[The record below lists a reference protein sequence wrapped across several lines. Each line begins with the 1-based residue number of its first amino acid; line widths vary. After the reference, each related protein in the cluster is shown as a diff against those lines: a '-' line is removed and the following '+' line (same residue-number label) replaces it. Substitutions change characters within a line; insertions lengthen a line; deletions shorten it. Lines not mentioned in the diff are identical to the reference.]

1 MIAHPSREG
10 HILPW
15 TWAAFAVLVVGLD
28 LAVWFLIPD
37 EGLQGRLALVLEL
50 VKSVAVTALLFYAAF
65 RARPAGRPLHPAWT
79 ALGAAY
85 LTYTIGDFF
94 TSVLGTTLTTHG
106 GISALMNAFYLAFF
120 PLFLLGV
127 LWLPKAPLRRIER
140 WRLLLDMG
148 IVTLAAGTVLW
159 IVLIGPFAGR
169 PETAPAALLLTLAYP
184 LGDLALL
191 WAAMTLLF
199 RHGDPATS
207 RVFRLLALSAAI
219 LIVTDVAYS
228 YEILAGDRSL
238 SNWLTLGYI
247 LSHLTAGLAAVL
259 RIQTI
264 ESPARP
270 DQPEVTRPPLV
281 GASLVLAY
289 GGLLAAWLATH
300 KASGAHP
307 STLGS
312 LAVLVMIGLAFLRQ
326 VLDIREMNRLNRRL
340 EEARAALED
349 KVADRTSELAR
360 TNRDL
365 AAEVD
370 QRRRAEAALQASEE
384 RFRTLVQNSYDMITV
399 HDATGRVIF
408 ESPSVA
414 RLLGFGPDGLLGRT
428 PFEFVHPDDIPVA
441 REAFQRV
448 SNQTNTGI
456 PTVYRFRHAD
466 GHYLHVETLG
476 NNLLEHPAIRGIVLT
491 SRDVT
496 ERTRAEEALLRR
508 VKELTVLNSVATL
521 AAEAMD
527 EAKLIADA
535 TEVIRD
541 GLFPDNCGVLLVEAS
556 RGVLVHTPSYHSR
569 DPRVPLRPVPLG
581 RGVTGKV
588 AAAGMARRVDDTM
601 KDPDYIAMDSAMR
614 SEICVPLRVGTRILG
629 VLDAESAQPAAF
641 SERDLEILSTLAG
654 LLATAIGRLRA
665 ASEVRESED
674 RFRRLSEAA
683 FEGVCI
689 SEKGR
694 LLDANQRMA
703 DMLGYS
709 LPEVVGKDILEFIA
723 PEHRSAAA
731 VYLEGFSDSPA
742 EFLSMRRD
750 GSTFPVECRARPLP
764 FQGRTVRV
772 TAVRD
777 ITRRKES
784 EARIQ
789 LQLRRLSALRAID
802 AAISSSLDLRS
813 TLHLFLDHTISQ
825 LEVDAAAVL
834 LLNPSSRTLEFAASR
849 GFRTEALRHSHIPLG
864 ECFAGRAAI
873 ERKPIHVS
881 DLKAAPES
889 FARSPLLLSEE
900 FRAYFA
906 VPLIAR
912 GQVKGVLEVFHRTY
926 LSPDREWQEFLET
939 LAGQG
944 AIAVENMS
952 LFEGLQKS
960 NLELSLAYDTTLEGW
975 SKALELRD
983 QETQGH
989 TRRVAEMT
997 LDLARALGIPEADL
1011 AHVRRGALLHDIGK
1025 MGIPDGI
1032 LLKPGPLTDSEW
1044 EIMKRHV
1051 TYAQELLHPIEF
1063 LRPAL
1068 DIPYGHHER
1077 WDGGGYPRGLKG
1089 EEIPLAARIFA
1100 VVDAWDALTSDRPYR
1115 KAWKPER
1122 VRAYLREESGVR
1134 FDPRV
1139 VEAFLKME
1147 RERPGASA

>member
-1 MIAHPSREG
+1 
-10 HILPW
+10 
-15 TWAAFAVLVVGLD
+15 
-28 LAVWFLIPD
+28 
-37 EGLQGRLALVLEL
+37 
-50 VKSVAVTALLFYAAF
+50 
-65 RARPAGRPLHPAWT
+65 
-79 ALGAAY
+79 
-85 LTYTIGDFF
+85 
-94 TSVLGTTLTTHG
+94 
-106 GISALMNAFYLAFF
+106 
-120 PLFLLGV
+120 
-127 LWLPKAPLRRIER
+127 
-140 WRLLLDMG
+140 
-148 IVTLAAGTVLW
+148 
-159 IVLIGPFAGR
+159 
-169 PETAPAALLLTLAYP
+169 
-184 LGDLALL
+184 
-191 WAAMTLLF
+191 
-199 RHGDPATS
+199 
-207 RVFRLLALSAAI
+207 
-219 LIVTDVAYS
+219 
-228 YEILAGDRSL
+228 
-238 SNWLTLGYI
+238 
-247 LSHLTAGLAAVL
+247 
-259 RIQTI
+259 
-264 ESPARP
+264 
-270 DQPEVTRPPLV
+270 
-281 GASLVLAY
+281 
-289 GGLLAAWLATH
+289 
-300 KASGAHP
+300 
-307 STLGS
+307 
-312 LAVLVMIGLAFLRQ
+312 
-326 VLDIREMNRLNRRL
+326 
-340 EEARAALED
+340 
-349 KVADRTSELAR
+349 
-360 TNRDL
+360 
-365 AAEVD
+365 
-370 QRRRAEAALQASEE
+370 
-384 RFRTLVQNSYDMITV
+384 
-399 HDATGRVIF
+399 
-408 ESPSVA
+408 
-414 RLLGFGPDGLLGRT
+414 
-428 PFEFVHPDDIPVA
+428 
-441 REAFQRV
+441 
-448 SNQTNTGI
+448 
-456 PTVYRFRHAD
+456 
-466 GHYLHVETLG
+466 
-476 NNLLEHPAIRGIVLT
+476 
-491 SRDVT
+491 
-496 ERTRAEEALLRR
+496 
-508 VKELTVLNSVATL
+508 
-521 AAEAMD
+521 
-527 EAKLIADA
+527 
-535 TEVIRD
+535 
-541 GLFPDNCGVLLVEAS
+541 
-556 RGVLVHTPSYHSR
+556 
-569 DPRVPLRPVPLG
+569 
-581 RGVTGKV
+581 
-588 AAAGMARRVDDTM
+588 M

-629 VLDAESAQPAAF
+629 VLDAESAQPGAF
-641 SERDLEILSTLAG
+641 SERDLETLSTLAG

-709 LPEVVGKDILEFIA
+709 LPEFVGKDILEFVA
-723 PEHRSAAA
+723 PEHRSTAAA
-731 VYLEGFSDSPA
+731 YLEGFSEGPA
-742 EFLSMRRD
+742 EFLSLRRD

-764 FQGRTVRV
+764 YQGRTVRV

-777 ITRRKES
+777 ITRRKQS

-789 LQLRRLSALRAID
+789 LQLRRLSALRSID

-834 LLNPSSRTLEFAASR
+834 LLNPSTRTLEFAASR

-926 LSPDREWQEFLET
+926 MSPDREWYEFLET

-997 LDLARALGIPEADL
+997 LSLARALGVPEADL

-1032 LLKPGPLTDSEW
+1032 LLKPGPLTDPEW

-1051 TYAQELLHPIEF
+1051 TYAHELLHPIEF

-1089 EEIPLAARIFA
+1089 EEIPLPARIFA

-1115 KAWKPER
+1115 KAWAPER

-1134 FDPRV
+1134 FDPRI
-1139 VEAFLKME
+1139 VEVFLKME
-1147 RERPGASA
+1147 GEVPGTAD

>member
-1 MIAHPSREG
+1 MSRPPSEG
-10 HILPW
+10 GRSL
-15 TWAAFAVLVVGLD
+15 TRAWAVFAALVVALD
-28 LAVWFLIPD
+28 VALWSLIPD
-37 EGLQGRLALVLEL
+37 HGLRGRLALVLEL
-50 VKSVAVTALLFYAAF
+50 VKSAAVTALLYYAAY
-65 RARPAGRPLHPAWT
+65 RARPSGRTLHPAWA
-79 ALGAAY
+79 ALGTAY
-85 LTYTIGDFF
+85 LAYTAGDFL
-94 TSVLGTTLTTHG
+94 TAVLGTTLTTHG
-106 GISALMNAFYLAFF
+106 ALSLLMNAFYLAFF

-127 LWLPKAPLRRIER
+127 LWLPKAPLSRVER
-140 WRLLLDMG
+140 GRLLLDMA

-159 IVLIGPFAGR
+159 TILVGPFADR
-169 PETAPAALLLTLAYP
+169 PEVTPAALLLTLAYP

-191 WAAMTLLF
+191 WAVMTLLF
-199 RHGDPATS
+199 RHGDPAAD
-207 RVFRLLALSAAI
+207 RGFRLLALSAAI
-219 LIVTDVAYS
+219 LIVTDTAYS
-228 YEILAGDRSL
+228 HQILAGDDSL
-238 SNWLTLGYI
+238 ADWLSLGYI
-247 LSHLTAGLAAVL
+247 LSHLTAGFAAAL
-259 RIQTI
+259 KAG
-264 ESPARP
+264 SPEASAQAGRA
-270 DQPEVTRPPLV
+270 EAVRPPLV
-281 GASLVLAY
+281 GVSLLLAY
-289 GGLLAAWLATH
+289 SGLLAAWLTTQA
-300 KASGAHP
+300 APGVQP
-307 STLGS
+307 SPLGS
-312 LAVLVMIGLAFLRQ
+312 LAVLLMIGLAFLRQ
-326 VLDIREMNRLNRRL
+326 VLDLREMNRLNRRL
-340 EEARAALED
+340 EESRGALED
-349 KVADRTSELAR
+349 KVAERTSELAR
-360 TNRDL
+360 TNREL
-365 AAEVD
+365 ADEVD
-370 QRRRAEAALQASEE
+370 QRRRAETALQASEE
-384 RFRTLVQNSYDMITV
+384 RFRALVQNSYDMVTV
-399 HDATGRVIF
+399 HDTEGRVVY

-428 PFEFVHPDDIPVA
+428 PFECVHPDDIPVV

-448 SNQTNTGI
+448 SDRTNSGI

-496 ERTRAEEALLRR
+496 ERMRSEEALVRR
-508 VKELTVLNSVATL
+508 VKDLTVLNAVATL
-521 AAEAMD
+521 AAEALD
-527 EAKLIADA
+527 EGILLAEA

-556 RGVLVHTPSYHSR
+556 RGVLTHAPSYHAR
-569 DPRVPLRPVPLG
+569 DLRAPLRSVPLG

-588 AAAGMARRVDDTM
+588 AASGTPRRVEDTM
-601 KDPDYIAMDSAMR
+601 KDPDYIAIDSTMR
-614 SEICVPLRVGTRILG
+614 SEICAPLRVGTRILG
-629 VLDAESAQPAAF
+629 VLDAESAQPGAF
-641 SERDLEILSTLAG
+641 TERDLETLTTLAG

-665 ASEVRESED
+665 GAEVRESED

-689 SEKGR
+689 SDKGR

-703 DMLGYS
+703 EMLGYS
-709 LPEVVGKDILEFIA
+709 LPEIVGKDLLEFIA

-731 VYLEGFSDSPA
+731 AYLEASSEGPV
-742 EFLSMRRD
+742 ELLSIRRD

-764 FQGRTVRV
+764 YQGRTVRV

-777 ITRRKES
+777 ITRRKQS

-789 LQLRRLSALRAID
+789 LQLRRLSALRSID

-834 LLNPSSRTLEFAASR
+834 LLNPSTQTLEFAASR
-849 GFRTEALRHSHIPLG
+849 GFRTDALRHSHIPLG

-873 ERKPIHVS
+873 ERKPIHVG
-881 DLKAAPES
+881 DLKASPES

-912 GQVKGVLEVFHRTY
+912 GQVKGVLEVFHRAY

-944 AIAVENMS
+944 AIAVENMA

-997 LDLARALGIPEADL
+997 LRLSRSLGVAEADL

-1032 LLKPGPLTDSEW
+1032 LLKPGPLTDPEW

-1051 TYAQELLHPIEF
+1051 TYAHELLSPIEF
-1063 LRPAL
+1063 LKPAL

-1089 EEIPLAARIFA
+1089 EEIPLPARIFA

-1115 KAWKPER
+1115 KAWGRER
-1122 VRAYLREESGVR
+1122 VRAYLREEAGVR
-1134 FDPRV
+1134 FDPRIV
-1139 VEAFLKME
+1139 DVFLTME
-1147 RERPGASA
+1147 SETPSPAE